1 MFASEKDIGKSVLS
15 DLQEAKKTILV
26 WYAYR
31 NATGADKKIIQK
43 ILSREQISHA
53 DLIKMKKIITATG
66 ALDFAREEIASLIHK
81 ARHRIDSLSMKKK
94 YRELLN
100 QFAAQLLQV

>member
-1 MFASEKDIGKSVLS
+1 MFASEQDIGKSVLS

-31 NATGADKKIIQK
+31 NAAGADKKTIQK

-66 ALDFAREEIASLIHK
+66 ALNFAREEIASLIYK
-81 ARHRIDSLSMKKK
+81 ARHLIDSLSMKKK